1 MGTVS
6 IGRNKPCPCG
16 SGKKSKRCCGVSSAA
31 GAGKPALTGEL
42 NERGNS
48 LADQGRLPEAMHC
61 YRQALELDPGFAGA
75 WNNLG
80 IACKDQGMFDQ
91 AVSCCRRA
99 IELQPDFAAAW
110 NNLGIALKE
119 LGRRDEA
126 VHCYRRAL
134 ELSSGS
140 VRVVVNL
147 ANLLYDLDRYCEAVP
162 LLLAAAEAEPD
173 FVTVYRLAFAL
184 RATGNNEVSLAR
196 CRQALAMAPESAP
209 VLINM
214 ASAYHG
220 QGRVDQALECYRT
233 ALATAPDFTD
243 TFCGY
248 LMTLQYDPS
257 PTAGE
262 LLAEARRFGAVL
274 KEARPRQLQGD
285 GLLPKR
291 GKGEGL
297 RVGFVSADLR
307 NHPVGYFL
315 EGVLGHLGSDT
326 LRLFAYANHPLRD
339 ELSERIRPRFEKW
352 ADVSGMSDEEL
363 AQRIRSDRIDLLI
376 DLSGHSNGNRLCTFA
391 LKPAPVQATWLGYA
405 ATTGLAEIDFILA
418 DPVTVPAGE
427 EEFYT
432 EKVWRL
438 PETYVCF
445 TPPRLELPVSEL
457 PALAKGHVTF
467 GCFNYPGKINDAVV
481 DLWSEILAGAPG
493 SALLLKYRNFDH
505 EAERELF
512 RRRFRD
518 RGLDPGRLRFLGASP
533 REEYLAAYG
542 EVDLCL
548 DPFPFPGLTTTCEAL
563 WMGVPTLTLAM
574 PRGMYGR
581 NGELVL
587 KSLGLGRWVAESAG
601 EYREKAVTL
610 AADLRG
616 LAALRQGLRQTFL
629 SSPLCAADRFAGHL
643 EEAFRGMVRAGTPH
657 APV

>member
-6 IGRNKPCPCG
+6 IGRNHPCPCG
-16 SGKKSKRCCGVSSAA
+16 SGKKSKKCCGDAAVLAAAGAAPSAA
-31 GAGKPALTGEL
+31 GF
-42 NERGNS
+42 NERGNF
-48 LADQGRLPEAMHC
+48 LADRGRHAEAMLC
-61 YRQALELDPGFAGA
+61 YRKALEMDPGFAGA
-75 WNNLG
+75 WSNLG

-91 AVSCCRRA
+91 AVSFYRRA

-126 VHCYRRAL
+126 VQCYRRAL

-147 ANLLYDLDRYCEAVP
+147 ANLLYDLDRYYEAVP
-162 LLLAAAEAEPD
+162 LLQAAVEAEAD

-184 RATGNNEVSLAR
+184 RATGNNDASLVR
-196 CRQALAMAPESAP
+196 CRQALTMAPESAP

-233 ALATAPDFTD
+233 ALTAAPDFTD

-257 PTAGE
+257 TSAGE

-274 KEARPRQLQGD
+274 KGTRPRQLREVAIS
-285 GLLPKR
+285 PR
-291 GKGEGL
+291 PGKGEGL

-391 LKPAPVQATWLGYA
+391 LKPAPVQATWLGSA
-405 ATTGLAEIDFILA
+405 ATTGLEEMDFILA
-418 DPVTVPAGE
+418 DPVTVPVGE

-445 TPPRLELPVSEL
+445 TAPRLELPVSAL
-457 PALAKGHVTF
+457 PALEKGHVTF

-481 DLWSEILAGAPG
+481 DLWSEILARRAGVGAP
-493 SALLLKYRNFDH
+493 S
-505 EAERELF
+505 EVQEL
-512 RRRFRD
+512 RP
-518 RGLDPGRLRFLGASP
+518 RGGAGAFPPPLPRPGPRPGAAAFSRSLSPRGVPDRLRGGRPLPRPVSLPGAHHHLRGALDGGAHP
-533 REEYLAAYG
+533 DPLHAARDVRPKRRAG
-542 EVDLCL
+542 AEVGR
-548 DPFPFPGLTTTCEAL
+548 PGA
-563 WMGVPTLTLAM
+563 MGGKIRRGVP
-574 PRGMYGR
+574 
-581 NGELVL
+581 
-587 KSLGLGRWVAESAG
+587 
-601 EYREKAVTL
+601 EKAVTL

-643 EEAFRGMVRAGTPH
+643 EEAFRGMVRA
-657 APV
+657 